1 VITETATPAT
11 NSGRKRRFRWAL
23 PLIALL
29 VLAIGTMAFRDA
41 GYWLVREDPLAK
53 ADVIVV
59 LSGGMPY
66 RANGAANL
74 FKSGY
79 APEVWVSRPEGPQ
92 QELAA
97 LGIHFVGEEEYNR
110 EILVHQGVPDAAIA
124 ILPDIIINTQQ
135 EVNEIAREMRR
146 AGKRTAII
154 VTSPEH
160 TRRVKA
166 LWGKLVGSEPGLIV
180 RSAPDDP
187 FVAKRWWGNTR
198 DALAVMR
205 EYMGLLNVWAGLPVQ
220 PHAQP

>member
-1 VITETATPAT
+1 MPAVDT
-11 NSGRKRRFRWAL
+11 SARSVARRRRLLLRWT
-23 PLIALL
+23 LL
-29 VLAIGTMAFRDA
+29 VILLLAIGTVAFRDA
-41 GYWLVREDPLAK
+41 GYWLVREDPLGK

-59 LSGGMPY
+59 LSGGLPY
-66 RANGAANL
+66 RADGAASL

-92 QELAA
+92 QDLAG
-97 LGIHFVGEEEYNR
+97 LGIHYVGEEEYNR

-124 ILPDIIINTQQ
+124 ILPDIIINTLQ

-146 AGKRTAII
+146 SGKHTVII

-166 LWGKLVGSEPGLIV
+166 LWARLVGDDPRLIV
-180 RSAPDDP
+180 RGAPDDP

-198 DALAVMR
+198 DALAVVR
-205 EYMGLLNVWAGLPVQ
+205 EYMGLLNVWTGLRVG
-220 PHAQP
+220 PHGS

>member
-1 VITETATPAT
+1 MITPTETSATR
-11 NSGRKRRFRWAL
+11 SGRNHRLRWTL
-23 PLIALL
+23 LLIGVLA
-29 VLAIGTMAFRDA
+29 LAIGMRAFRDA
-41 GYWLVREDPLAK
+41 GNWLVREDPLAK

-59 LSGGMPY
+59 LSGGLPY
-66 RANGAANL
+66 RANGAATF

-92 QELAA
+92 QDLAA
-97 LGIHFVGEEEYNR
+97 LGIHFIGEEEYSR

-146 AGKRTAII
+146 TGKHTAII

-160 TRRVKA
+160 TRRVRA
-166 LWGKLVGSEPGLIV
+166 LWKKLVGSEPRLIV

-198 DALAVMR
+198 DALAVVR

-220 PHAQP
+220 PHAQ

>member
-1 VITETATPAT
+1 MITETATSAT
-11 NSGRKRRFRWAL
+11 NSGRKRRLRWAL
-23 PLIALL
+23 LLIV
-29 VLAIGTMAFRDA
+29 VLALVIGTIAFRDA
-41 GYWLVREDPLAK
+41 GYWLVREDPLSK

-79 APEVWVSRPEGPQ
+79 APEIWVSRPEGPQ
-92 QELAA
+92 QDLAA
-97 LGIHFVGEEEYNR
+97 LGIHFIGEEEYNR
-110 EILVHQGVPDAAIA
+110 EILIHRGVPDASIA

-135 EVNEIAREMRR
+135 EMNEIAREMRR
-146 AGKRTAII
+146 TGMHTAIV

-166 LWGKLVGSEPGLIV
+166 LWAKLLGDEPRLIV

-198 DALAVMR
+198 DALAVVR
-205 EYMGLLNVWAGLPVQ
+205 EYLGLLNVWAGLPVQ